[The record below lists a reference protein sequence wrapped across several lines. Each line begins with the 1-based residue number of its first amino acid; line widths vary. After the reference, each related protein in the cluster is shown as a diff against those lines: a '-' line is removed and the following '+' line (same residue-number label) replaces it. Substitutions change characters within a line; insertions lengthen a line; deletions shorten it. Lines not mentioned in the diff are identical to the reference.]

1 MSYSCAENVAQLSR
15 VQRWFKHSTG
25 VQEKKQKKNS
35 PTKAVRG
42 LKLQSKQIRRPA
54 CSVVYRFKSGKP

>member
-25 VQEKKQKKNS
+25 VQEKKKK
-35 PTKAVRG
+35 
-42 LKLQSKQIRRPA
+42 
-54 CSVVYRFKSGKP
+54 